1 MNLSLIFTILGVGVA
16 VLLLA
21 PFFPCFFYCLFTKAK
36 MKINL
41 EFYHASLPEEE
52 NDDDLDIDE
61 AWSEMFKGKGGDL

>member
-1 MNLSLIFTILGVGVA
+1 MNLSLIFTILGIGVA

-21 PFFPCFFYCLFTKAK
+21 PFFLAFFIAFYKAK

>member
-1 MNLSLIFTILGVGVA
+1 MNLSLIFTILGIGVA

-21 PFFPCFFYCLFTKAK
+21 PFFLAFFMAFYKAK

-41 EFYHASLPEEE
+41 EFYHASLSKEDE
-52 NDDDLDIDE
+52 DLDIDE